1 MLNDFEFLRYS
12 RQISVAQIG
21 LGGQEKLKHS
31 RVLIVGCGGLGNV
44 VALYL
49 AASGIGKLV
58 LSDGDKVESSNLQRQ
73 IAYSEHEIGN
83 SKANSLCKKIVALN
97 SSCNA
102 VAIDQNL
109 FGERLQLETM
119 ISDLVIDCTD
129 NFRTRKEIN
138 QACVLHRTPLV
149 SGSVINWQ
157 GQVAI
162 FNNHRDAPCYEC
174 LFPSTEEQ
182 SNVNCSSLGVVGPIV
197 GVIGSMQ
204 ALLSIRLIANVD
216 STTQNELHC
225 FDGLDMKWNKFVM
238 QRNIDCVVCMDKE
251 F

>member
-1 MLNDFEFLRYS
+1 MIKDVEFLRYS

-21 LGGQEKLKHS
+21 FVGQQKLKHS

-49 AASGIGKLV
+49 AASGVGKLV

-73 IAYSEHEIGN
+73 VAYSEDEIGN
-83 SKANSLCKKIVALN
+83 SKAKALCKKLVALN

-102 VAIDQNL
+102 VAIAQNL

-119 ISDLVIDCTD
+119 ISDLVIDCSD
-129 NFRTRKEIN
+129 NFKTRREVN
-138 QACVLHRTPLV
+138 NACVLHRTPLV
-149 SGSVINWQ
+149 SGSAVNWH

-162 FNNHRDAPCYEC
+162 FNNHIDAPCYEC
-174 LFPSTEEQ
+174 LFPNTEGQ
-182 SNVNCSSLGVVGPIV
+182 SDMNCSTLGVVGPVV

-204 ALLSIRLIANVD
+204 ALLSIRLITNVD
-216 STTQNELHC
+216 NTTQNELHC

-238 QRNIDCVVCMDKE
+238 QRNLNCVVCMDKE
-251 F
+251 C